1 MADTGAMKIGI
12 LQCDSV
18 PAELQP
24 EFGDYPDMFRY
35 LLTKADPRLD
45 FAVYDL
51 VHEEMPPDLNACD
64 AWLFT
69 GSKCGANDDSAW
81 IRHAGELV
89 RSLHAQRRPTVGI
102 CFGHQLIARTLGGRV
117 ERARDW
123 GVGVHTTQLLR
134 QRPWMQPARHEL
146 SLLVSHQDQVVELP
160 PDAVHL
166 ASHPFCPND
175 MYQIGQHIFTC
186 QGHPEFPKGYARTVM
201 RRRRERIGERIFRE
215 GMASLEQATDGDVA
229 AAWIVAFLRAAV
241 A

>member
-1 MADTGAMKIGI
+1 HLPPYLTGCWPSAGVWASRRHWPMSVWMRPRPMRSAVWRQSTRLLRPTRSRWMRRSIAIFSCAPWRANSMADTGAMKIGI

-24 EFGDYPDMFRY
+24 EFGDYPDMFRR

-51 VHEEMPPDLNACD
+51 VHEEMPADLNACD

-102 CFGHQLIARTLGGRV
+102 CFGHQMIARTLGGRV

-166 ASHPFCPND
+166 AS
-175 MYQIGQHIFTC
+175 
-186 QGHPEFPKGYARTVM
+186 
-201 RRRRERIGERIFRE
+201 
-215 GMASLEQATDGDVA
+215 
-229 AAWIVAFLRAAV
+229 
-241 A
+241 